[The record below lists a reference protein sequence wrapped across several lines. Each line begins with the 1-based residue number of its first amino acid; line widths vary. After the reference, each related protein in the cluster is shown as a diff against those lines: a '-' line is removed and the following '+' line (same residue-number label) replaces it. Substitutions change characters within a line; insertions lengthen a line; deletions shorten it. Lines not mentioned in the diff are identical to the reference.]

1 MNRRNFIASASL
13 AGCLPMLSPLSSCL
27 AAEQKNSH
35 FFIKPIVGSWFQFE
49 HHNQLGSKHWNHF
62 LPKFT
67 TEQWRQLVFD
77 MHEIGMEYLVLLSVA
92 YDGKT
97 YYPSKLLPRH
107 DYACDDPLETVLTA
121 ADECG
126 AKFFVSND
134 YWSDWKR
141 VGEGMTLEDVWSL
154 REKGMEEIAEKYS
167 HHKSFYGWYY
177 PHETEIKQHVFDD
190 ISVEYANRCSKIAR
204 SLTPNALTMIAP
216 YGTRYVKY
224 DERFIRQLE
233 QLDVSI
239 IAYQDEV
246 GVYKTNVGEAGKY
259 YEDLYKMHTKA
270 GRARLWADIEVFD
283 FEAEIY
289 RSPGIPAKFERILKQ
304 IIDVTP
310 YVEHIL
316 IFQYQGF
323 MNKPGTIAYAG
334 LKETEKLYNDYVHWL
349 NTRQ

>member
-1 MNRRNFIASASL
+1 MNRRNFITSASL
-13 AGCLPMLSPLSSCL
+13 ASCLPILSSSGL
-27 AAEQKNSH
+27 ASERENGR

-77 MHEIGMEYLVLLSVA
+77 MHEIGMEYLALLSVA

-97 YYPSKLLPRH
+97 YYPSKLWPRH
-107 DYACDDPLETVLTA
+107 DFACEDPLETVLAA

-154 REKGMEEIAEKYS
+154 REKGMTEIAEKYA

-177 PHETEIKQHVFDD
+177 PHETEVKKQVFDD
-190 ISVEYANRCSKIAR
+190 IAIEYTNRCSKIVR

-246 GVYKTNVGEAGKY
+246 GVYKTSVGEAGRY
-259 YEDLYKMHTKA
+259 FEDLYKMHTKA

-283 FEAEIY
+283 FEKETY
-289 RSPGIPAKFERILKQ
+289 RSPAIPAQFERVLKQ

-310 YVEHIL
+310 YVEQIL
-316 IFQYQGF
+316 MFQYQGM
-323 MNKPGTIAYAG
+323 MNKPGTIALAG
-334 LKETEKLYNDYVHWL
+334 LQEGTEKLYSNYADWL
-349 NTRQ
+349 KTR